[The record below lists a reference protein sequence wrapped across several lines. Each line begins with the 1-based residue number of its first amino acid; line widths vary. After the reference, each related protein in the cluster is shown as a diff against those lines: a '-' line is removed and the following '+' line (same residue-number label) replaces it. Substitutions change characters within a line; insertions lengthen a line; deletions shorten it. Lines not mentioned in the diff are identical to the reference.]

1 MPTLDYVSLAILNTF
16 GLIQPVYAQIGVT
29 WYLLPLALAISLVYS
44 ASRYELPERILSRAV
59 RLFITI
65 IVCMGAVL
73 ALLWFLSYGL

>member
-1 MPTLDYVSLAILNTF
+1 VPTLDHTSLAILNTF
-16 GLIQPVYAQIGVT
+16 SFIRPICAQIGVT

-44 ASRYELPERILSRAV
+44 ASRYELPERILSRAI